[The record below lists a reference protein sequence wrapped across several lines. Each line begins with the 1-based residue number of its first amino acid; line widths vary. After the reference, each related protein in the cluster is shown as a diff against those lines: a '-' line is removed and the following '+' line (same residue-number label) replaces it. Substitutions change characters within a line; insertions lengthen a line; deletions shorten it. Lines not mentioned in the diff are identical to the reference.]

1 MMHKEIDIP
10 CNDGFVL
17 KGTIY
22 SAKPD
27 LNKRKVLIIN
37 SATAVSKDLYK
48 NYALYMSDYGFDVLT
63 YDYRGIAASRPK
75 KLIGFQASFSVWG
88 RKDFTSVLQYV
99 KENYPNHSVLILGH
113 SIGGTIIGMSKDCSL
128 IDKIINIGAQTAYYK
143 DWDTQKQKL
152 YFLWHVL
159 FPLLTKVFGYFP
171 GKRLGLLEDV
181 PKGVIKQW
189 HARRKI
195 HNMTEQLN
203 KSGQKVYYHEFSGK
217 LLTLAIEDDPIG
229 TEKALKRIHD
239 VFSSADKRIELVK
252 PKDIGA
258 EKIGHFGF
266 FSRRFKTTLW
276 YKTALYYDSVQSS
289 VKR

>member
-1 MMHKEIDIP
+1 MIYKEIDIP
-10 CNDGFVL
+10 CKDSFVL
-17 KGTIY
+17 KGTMY
-22 SAKPD
+22 PAKPSSS
-27 LNKRKVLIIN
+27 KKKVLVIN

-48 NYALYMSDYGFDVLT
+48 NYALYMSGYGFDVIT

-75 KLIGFQASFSVWG
+75 KLRGFQASFSIWG
-88 RKDFTSVLQYV
+88 QKDFTDVLQYV
-99 KENYPNHSVLILGH
+99 KQNYPNYSVLVLGH
-113 SIGGTIIGMSKDCSL
+113 SIGGTIIGMSENCSL
-128 IDKIINIGAQTAYYK
+128 IDGIVNIGAQTAYYK
-143 DWDTQKQKL
+143 DWDVEKHKL
-152 YFLWHVL
+152 YLLWHVV
-159 FPLLTKVFGYFP
+159 FPSITKFFGYFP
-171 GKRLGLLEDV
+171 GKWLGLLEDV

-203 KSGQKVYYHEFSGK
+203 KSGQKVYYHEFYGK

-239 VFSSADKRIELVK
+239 VFTSADKRIELVR

-266 FSRRFKTTLW
+266 FSRRFETTLW
-276 YKTALYYDSVQSS
+276 PKTALYYDTV
-289 VKR
+289 

>member
-1 MMHKEIDIP
+1 MMCKEIDIP
-10 CNDGFVL
+10 CKDGFVL

-22 SAKPD
+22 SAKPS
-27 LNKRKVLIIN
+27 LNKEKVLIIN

-48 NYALYMSDYGFDVLT
+48 NYALYMSDYGFEVIT

-75 KLIGFQASFSVWG
+75 KLRGFQASFSVWG
-88 RKDFTSVLQYV
+88 QKDFTEVLQYV
-99 KENYPNHSVLILGH
+99 KQNYPNHSILVLGH
-113 SIGGTIIGMSKDCSL
+113 SIGGTIIGMSEDCSL
-128 IDKIINIGAQTAYYK
+128 INGIVNIGAQTAYYK
-143 DWDTQKQKL
+143 DWDVKKQQL
-152 YFLWHVL
+152 YFLWHVV
-159 FPLLTKVFGYFP
+159 FPSVTRVFGYFP

-189 HARRKI
+189 HGRRKI

-203 KSGQKVYYHEFSGK
+203 KSGQKVYYNEFCGK

-239 VFSSADKRIELVK
+239 VFTSADKRIELVRL
-252 PKDIGA
+252 KDIGA

-276 YKTALYYDSVQSS
+276 HKTALYYDSV
-289 VKR
+289 